1 MDTVIYQRSDDM
13 AMKIAITRLKGK
25 EGKDQEY
32 CQKYG
37 HDCIIVS
44 PLAAKVNTDRV
55 TAFVKSAENN
65 EFDCI
70 FFTSALPAQIIAPLI
85 THWPRVIAIGP
96 QTTRVLKSAGVAC
109 ETLPTYYSRDFVPY
123 LGTWIKGRRIGIPR
137 ADVPNP
143 GLLEAIARAGGNATE
158 IRCYSLVPTGQALDL
173 QNADAILFTSA
184 MSFRQAIWKRW
195 PGLLVV
201 AIGDVTA
208 SVMASDGVRPDVVGD
223 GSLEGTLEKL
233 NEYLASRTADR

>member
-1 MDTVIYQRSDDM
+1 MHTVIYKRGDDK

-37 HDCIIVS
+37 YECIIVS
-44 PLAAKVNTDRV
+44 PLAAKVNRDRV
-55 TAFVKSAENN
+55 SESAEGD

-70 FFTSALPAQIIAPLI
+70 FFTSALPAQIIAPLL

-96 QTTRVLKSAGVAC
+96 QTTRVLKSFGIDC

-123 LGTWIKGRRIGIPR
+123 LGNWIKGKKIGIPR

-143 GLLEAIARAGGNATE
+143 GLIDAITKAGGVATE
-158 IRCYSLVPTGQALDL
+158 IRCYSLVPTGHALDL

-208 SVMASDGVRPDVVGD
+208 AVMTSEGVRPDVIGD

-233 NEYLASRTADR
+233 NEHLSSSDR

>member
-1 MDTVIYQRSDDM
+1 MHTVIYQRGDDM

-25 EGKDQEY
+25 EGTDQEY
-32 CQKYG
+32 CHKYG
-37 HDCIIVS
+37 HECIIVS
-44 PLAAKVNTDRV
+44 PLAAKVNRDRV
-55 TAFVKSAENN
+55 SAFVKAAEND

-70 FFTSALPAQIIAPLI
+70 FFTSALPAQIIIPLLQ
-85 THWPRVIAIGP
+85 HWPRVIAIGP
-96 QTTRVLKSAGVAC
+96 QTTRVLKSAGVTC

-123 LGTWIKGRRIGIPR
+123 LGTWIKGKRIGIPR

-143 GLLEAIARAGGNATE
+143 GLLDAIAKAGGYATE

-184 MSFRQAIWKRW
+184 MSFKQAIWKRW
-195 PGLLVV
+195 PGLLVI

-208 SVMASDGVRPDVVGD
+208 SVMTSEGVRPDVTGD

-233 NEYLASRTADR
+233 NEHIGSQNR

>member
-1 MDTVIYQRSDDM
+1 MHTVIYKRVDDK

-25 EGKDQEY
+25 EGKDQEL
-32 CQKYG
+32 CTRYG
-37 HDCIIVS
+37 HECIIVS
-44 PLAAKVNTDRV
+44 PLAAKVNKERV
-55 TAFVKSAENN
+55 TEFVRAAENN

-96 QTTRVLKSAGVAC
+96 QTARVLKSYGVEC

-123 LGTWIKGRRIGIPR
+123 LGSWIKGKRIGIPR

-143 GLLEAIARAGGNATE
+143 GLIDAIGRAGGFSTE
-158 IRCYSLVPTGQALDL
+158 IRCYSLVPTGQTLDL
-173 QNADAILFTSA
+173 QNADAVLFTSA
-184 MSFRQAIWKRW
+184 MSFKQAIWKRW

-201 AIGDVTA
+201 AIGEVTA
-208 SVMASDGVRPDVVGD
+208 SVMIADNVRPDVIGD
-223 GSLEGTLEKL
+223 GSLEGTLERY
-233 NEYLASRTADR
+233 NAYLRERT